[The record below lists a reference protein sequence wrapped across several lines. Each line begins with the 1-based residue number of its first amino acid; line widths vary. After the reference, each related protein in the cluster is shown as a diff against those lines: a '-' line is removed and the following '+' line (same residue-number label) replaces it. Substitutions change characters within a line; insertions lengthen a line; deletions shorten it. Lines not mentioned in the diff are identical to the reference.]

1 MDQSC
6 RVIELQHVKGE
17 AVNKNPIAEAQK
29 LLKSTRIENPPVK
42 VDKIAEKLKATLSF
56 EPFEGEDGIS
66 GILYRDEKQTVI
78 GINSTHSKVRQRF
91 TIAHEIGHLV
101 LHDGDL
107 FVDQTM
113 RINFRDKRS
122 SLAENQHEIEA
133 NKFAAELLMPRE
145 MIKREVMKRIAKKKV
160 ATESQLIT
168 ELARVFDVSEQAMGY
183 RLFNLGMISSPS

>member
-1 MDQSC
+1 M
-6 RVIELQHVKGE
+6 
-17 AVNKNPIAEAQK
+17 NKNPTTEAQK
-29 LLKSTRIENPPVK
+29 LLKSARIENPPVR
-42 VDKIAEKLKATLSF
+42 VDKIAEKLKAKLSF
-56 EPFEGEDGIS
+56 EPFEGEDDIS

-113 RINFRDKRS
+113 RVNFRDKRS

-133 NKFAAELLMPRE
+133 NKFAAELLMPQE
-145 MIKREVMKRIAKKKV
+145 MIRREVMKHITKKKA
-160 ATESQLIT
+160 ATETQLIA

>member
-1 MDQSC
+1 M
-6 RVIELQHVKGE
+6 
-17 AVNKNPIAEAQK
+17 NKNPTTEAQK
-29 LLKSTRIENPPVK
+29 LLKNARIENPPVR
-42 VDKIAEKLKATLSF
+42 VEKIAEKLKAKLSF

-113 RINFRDKRS
+113 RVNFRDKRS
-122 SLAENQHEIEA
+122 SLAENKNEIEA
-133 NKFAAELLMPRE
+133 NKFAAELLMPQE
-145 MIKREVMKRIAKKKV
+145 MIRREVMKRITKKKV
-160 ATESQLIT
+160 TTEDQLIT
-168 ELARVFDVSEQAMGY
+168 ELARIFDVSEQAMGY